1 MNNREIASVL
11 KQIAVYKELSGD
23 NPFKTRAFEQ
33 AARTVESNPDE
44 ITVIAKEGK
53 LREIKG
59 IGRSVEEVILE
70 YISKGSSTA
79 LEKLKSSFPVDIT
92 ELLTI
97 PGMGPKKVK
106 AVWEKLG
113 VSNIGELEYACKENR
128 LITLEGFGTKSQEKI
143 LKGISFKKRY
153 QDRHLISET
162 LDTTGEVL
170 DKLEASGVFSK
181 VTIAGSLRRGK
192 NIFKDVD
199 IVLVPARDIEQE
211 NIRET
216 LISLADQDS
225 DAEGVIGAGPTKVS
239 IRRRGLQIDFRIIE
253 KESYPAA
260 LQHFTGSKEH
270 NTILRSR
277 AKRMGL
283 KMNEYGI
290 FKDGKGLEI
299 ETEESV
305 YRCIGLP
312 LIPPEL
318 REGEKETEAA
328 EKGIL
333 PVLVKKNDIH
343 GMIHVHS
350 NYSDGAHSIEILA
363 RECVKQGYTYL
374 CVSDHSRSA
383 FYANG
388 LSAERLLAQI
398 NEIKH
403 LNREL
408 APFRIFCGI
417 ESDILS
423 DGSLDYPDE
432 ILQKLDFVIGSI
444 HSKLSMTPDEATER
458 LITAIK
464 NPYTS
469 ILGHISGRLLLSR
482 QGYQFDEEKI
492 LCALSDEK
500 VVLEH
505 NCNPHRLDPD
515 WPFLKKA
522 SEEGILISLGPD
534 AHSIEGFKDIKYGLV
549 MARKGWVQKEGL
561 LNCMSAGK
569 INDFFIERK
578 KEKGL

>member
-1 MNNREIASVL
+1 
-11 KQIAVYKELSGD
+11 
-23 NPFKTRAFEQ
+23 
-33 AARTVESNPDE
+33 
-44 ITVIAKEGK
+44 
-53 LREIKG
+53 
-59 IGRSVEEVILE
+59 
-70 YISKGSSTA
+70 
-79 LEKLKSSFPVDIT
+79 
-92 ELLTI
+92 
-97 PGMGPKKVK
+97 
-106 AVWEKLG
+106 
-113 VSNIGELEYACKENR
+113 
-128 LITLEGFGTKSQEKI
+128 
-143 LKGISFKKRY
+143 
-153 QDRHLISET
+153 
-162 LDTTGEVL
+162 
-170 DKLEASGVFSK
+170 
-181 VTIAGSLRRGK
+181 
-192 NIFKDVD
+192 
-199 IVLVPARDIEQE
+199 
-211 NIRET
+211 
-216 LISLADQDS
+216 
-225 DAEGVIGAGPTKVS
+225 
-239 IRRRGLQIDFRIIE
+239 
-253 KESYPAA
+253 
-260 LQHFTGSKEH
+260 
-270 NTILRSR
+270 
-277 AKRMGL
+277 
-283 KMNEYGI
+283 MNEYGI

-350 NYSDGAHSIEILA
+350 NYSDGARSIEILA

-492 LCALSDEK
+492 LFALSNEK